1 MQPAQT
7 HRTQIDCALGF
18 TVAHLLSL
26 TVATTD
32 APTCVICKLA
42 NVTAANCCATDPG
55 PSPHDSKFSPDSLYF
70 SSKISLRLVAECGIA
85 PSSAVVGKAK
95 EPHPSSGKI
104 FKFGSKPGILI
115 QTPAGEFR
123 AFSAI
128 CTHLGCIVQYRPDLR
143 HIWCACHNGHY
154 DLYGRNIAGP
164 PPRPLERYQV
174 NIRGDEIIVS
184 KG

>member
-1 MQPAQT
+1 MSESPERSSRRRRFLNFLLGT
-7 HRTQIDCALGF
+7 SWGAL
-18 TVAHLLSL
+18 
-26 TVATTD
+26 
-32 APTCVICKLA
+32 
-42 NVTAANCCATDPG
+42 
-55 PSPHDSKFSPDSLYF
+55 
-70 SSKISLRLVAECGIA
+70 LVAILYPIVKFLIPP
-85 PSSAVVGKAK
+85 PSVESSQSSVVAGTVK
-95 EPHPSSGKI
+95 ELHPNSGKI

-115 QTPAGEFR
+115 RTPAGEFR

-174 NIRGDEIIVS
+174 NIRGNEIIVS

>member
-1 MQPAQT
+1 MNASSERLSRRRRFLNFLLGT
-7 HRTQIDCALGF
+7 SWGAL
-18 TVAHLLSL
+18 
-26 TVATTD
+26 
-32 APTCVICKLA
+32 
-42 NVTAANCCATDPG
+42 
-55 PSPHDSKFSPDSLYF
+55 
-70 SSKISLRLVAECGIA
+70 LVAILHPIIKFLSPP
-85 PSSAVVGKAK
+85 PSVESSQSSVVAGTVK
-95 EPHPSSGKI
+95 EFHPNSGKI
-104 FKFGSKPGILI
+104 FKFGGKPGILI

-174 NIRGDEIIVS
+174 NIRGDEIIVA

>member
-1 MQPAQT
+1 MSESPERSSRRRRFLNFLLGT
-7 HRTQIDCALGF
+7 SWGAL
-18 TVAHLLSL
+18 
-26 TVATTD
+26 
-32 APTCVICKLA
+32 
-42 NVTAANCCATDPG
+42 
-55 PSPHDSKFSPDSLYF
+55 
-70 SSKISLRLVAECGIA
+70 LVAILYPIVKFLIPP
-85 PSSAVVGKAK
+85 PSAESSQSSVVAGTVK
-95 EPHPSSGKI
+95 ELHPNSGKI

-115 QTPAGEFR
+115 RTPAGEFR

-174 NIRGDEIIVS
+174 NIRGNEIIVS